1 MEYVEVLLMFVV
13 VAIGVFA
20 LFLFITPFVGV
31 VIIWLAKIIDIFCKH
46 YDIFFNFII
55 NSLNC

>member
-1 MEYVEVLLMFVV
+1 MEYVELLLMCIVAVV
-13 VAIGVFA
+13 GVFA

-31 VIIWLAKIIDIFCKH
+31 IIIWLVKIIDMFCRH

-55 NSLNC
+55 NSLT

>member
-20 LFLFITPFVGV
+20 LFLFIAPFVGV
-31 VIIWLAKIIDIFCKH
+31 IIIWLVKIIDIFCKY
-46 YDIFFNFII
+46 YDTFFNFII
-55 NSLNC
+55 NSLT